1 MNTLAPP
8 AKSRLSRGSDEAPT
22 TEESV
27 AAHARRALRTRLR
40 ARVTRLLDAGIAV
53 LQRLRTKATGAPD
66 ASPDADRAESRLDR
80 PRERTGAAAPPVEA
94 VAPRPK
100 RRLRAFLFHAGLMLA
115 GGLGG
120 AALAHTLFQKQL
132 DRHLEASRGLEAAL
146 AEKTR
151 PDANALKTFESALIK
166 RDQAEQKLASAFTE
180 FSASADHTHTT
191 LKHLLSQQF
200 AENRRLKAVLAEN
213 AQSSAENRQALEKER
228 AARADA
234 ESRLASALAEHEKSA
249 AVTQQQLDAT
259 EKQLAMLLDDAS
271 PRSVQRETPASR
283 RSDGGT
289 SRPPRAGNCT
299 LSTGS
304 VANLK
309 GCIDDFNR

>member
-1 MNTLAPP
+1 M
-8 AKSRLSRGSDEAPT
+8 
-22 TEESV
+22 EESL
-27 AAHARRALRTRLR
+27 AAHAKRAVRTRLL
-40 ARVTRLLDAGIAV
+40 ARVTSLLDAGIAA
-53 LQRLRTKATGAPD
+53 LQGLRTKATGAPD
-66 ASPDADRAESRLDR
+66 ASPGADGADSRLDR
-80 PRERTGAAAPPVEA
+80 PRVRPGTVAPPAEA
-94 VAPRPK
+94 DAPRPK

-132 DRHLEASRGLEAAL
+132 DLHLEASRRLEAAL
-146 AEKTR
+146 AEKPL
-151 PDANALKTFESALIK
+151 PDANALKTFENALIQ
-166 RDQAEQKLASAFTE
+166 REQAEQKLASAFTE

-213 AQSSAENRQALEKER
+213 TRSGAETRQALEKEQ
-228 AARADA
+228 AARVEA

-249 AVTQQQLDAT
+249 AVTLKQLDAT
-259 EKQLAMLLDDAS
+259 EKQLAMLLDDVP
-271 PRSVQRETPASR
+271 PRSVQREPTSR

-299 LSTGS
+299 LSTGN